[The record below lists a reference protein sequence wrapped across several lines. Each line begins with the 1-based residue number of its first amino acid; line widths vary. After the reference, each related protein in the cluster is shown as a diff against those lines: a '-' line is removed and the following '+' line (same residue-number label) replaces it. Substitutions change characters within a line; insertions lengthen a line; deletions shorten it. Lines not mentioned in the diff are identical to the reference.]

1 MCAGRSFQA
10 SLESNAERVLVDH
23 LTLVLYKC
31 RSLEKCIERTRIS
44 LNPQE
49 RVDQSRPSQSEQ
61 DNVQAVLQE
70 ADHPS
75 YWVRASQDGNRESH
89 YRGVALGC
97 TLVADLVTIISNS
110 DQGRTSKL
118 LQIIRAFRHQVDSIL
133 PDMYAW
139 FDEASLHVTVRA
151 LMG

>member
-1 MCAGRSFQA
+1 M
-10 SLESNAERVLVDH
+10 SN
-23 LTLVLYKC
+23 K
-31 RSLEKCIERTRIS
+31 RTAYVNHKPICD
-44 LNPQE
+44 P
-49 RVDQSRPSQSEQ
+49 
-61 DNVQAVLQE
+61 A
-70 ADHPS
+70 
-75 YWVRASQDGNRESH
+75 
-89 YRGVALGC
+89 GVALGC